1 MIAFITLAE
10 AKRQVYILED
20 EDHDDALLTILI
32 GAASGSV
39 RRYLKDTLPWQP
51 VLDSNLM
58 PEVDSN
64 GATVYEI
71 DSNGDKVV
79 LEEVKQATAL
89 LVGYF
94 YKNRD
99 DNPDNAFDRGY
110 LPMPVTALLYPLRVP
125 TVA

>member
-1 MIAFITLAE
+1 MIAFLTLSE
-10 AKRQVYILED
+10 AKRQIYVLDD
-20 EDHDDALLTILI
+20 ETHDDALISALI
-32 GAASGSV
+32 AAASGAV
-39 RRYLKDTLPWQP
+39 RRYLKDTP
-51 VLDSNLM
+51 VWAPLLDSNLL

-64 GATVYEI
+64 GDTVYET
-71 DSNGDKVV
+71 DSNGDRLV

>member
-1 MIAFITLAE
+1 MIQFVTLAQ
-10 AKRQVYILED
+10 AKSHLYILED
-20 EDHDDALLTILI
+20 ETADDALLEALI
-32 GAASGSV
+32 AAASGAV
-39 RRYLKDTLPWQP
+39 RGYLKDALPWQP
-51 VLDSNLM
+51 VLDSNLL

-64 GATVYEI
+64 GAIVYEV
-71 DSNGDKVV
+71 DSNGKAVRA
-79 LEEVKQATAL
+79 EVQQATLL

-125 TVA
+125 TMA